1 LGSQGQLKLDGQRW
15 EISKA
20 LARERVRLVRI
31 ADRILVY
38 YCNSLLKE
46 IDILARRLSTVG
58 P

>member
-1 LGSQGQLKLDGQRW
+1 
-15 EISKA
+15 
-20 LARERVRLVRI
+20 VRLVRI